1 MNSMKDLVPI
11 PDGPEADSLT
21 KPNGIGPQSDADKDW
36 QICQGIMQH
45 RGGVLIKQ
53 ISRRL
58 NEHWI
63 VELKGERLV
72 LRGYPPTPLGD
83 IAYELE
89 VLRRL
94 RKEGWPVPS
103 LAEEPVHVNGRTWC
117 LFTMLRGECR
127 PATAGAME
135 GRTRGQLLAQ
145 LHHSTSCLADME
157 QRKGFSS
164 SDLFLNDPELITA
177 LRAYEGIRPREGHI
191 LRWHFDWATA
201 AFASINTKASEMIVL
216 HGDFARWNLLFE
228 GERLTGIL
236 DFEATHLNHRVADF
250 ALSWRGEQDELIQGY
265 QEVFPLSELDWQ
277 LLVPCYWAWL
287 FFGIRNEIQ
296 AMLAGKIPV
305 HEFNWQ
311 VGHLLRRSPML
322 AERMPPYPR

>member
-1 MNSMKDLVPI
+1 MKDLLPS
-11 PDGPEADSLT
+11 PDGPGADSLA
-21 KPNGIGPQSDADKDW
+21 KPDAIGPQSDGKKGW
-36 QICQGIMQH
+36 QVSQGIMEH
-45 RGGVLIKQ
+45 WGGVSIKQ

-63 VELKGERLV
+63 VEVKGERLV

-103 LAEEPVHVNGRTWC
+103 LAEEPIHVDGRTWC

-127 PATAGAME
+127 PATAGTME
-135 GRTRGQLLAQ
+135 SRTRGHLLAQ
-145 LHHSTSCLADME
+145 LHQTTSCLVDMG
-157 QRKGFSS
+157 QRKGFSR

-177 LRAYEGIRPREGHI
+177 LRAYEKIRPREGHV
-191 LRWHFDWATA
+191 LRWHCDWATA
-201 AFASINTKASEMIVL
+201 AFASINTRNSETIVL
-216 HGDFARWNLLFE
+216 HGDFSRWNLLFE

-236 DFEATHLNHRVADF
+236 DFEATHLNYRVADF
-250 ALSWRGEQDELIQGY
+250 ALSWRGEQDEVIQGY

-287 FFGIRNEIQ
+287 FFGIGNEIQ
-296 AMLAGKIPV
+296 AMLAGKAPV
-305 HEFNWQ
+305 HGFDWQ

-322 AERMPPYPR
+322 AEKMPQYSR